1 MSMKFILSRTNDY
14 EVHSKKWIVGYGLL
28 FWLISRVVSML
39 LIIVCVAVYNTCG
52 INPETLT
59 KFAGDPETAKNL
71 GSITYTEIQSSEEML
86 QENPVDSIQAYDET
100 NTQDDTSNSED
111 TSADYEEEE
120 YTEED
125 SFGNFDDEDE
135 DSFF

>member
-1 MSMKFILSRTNDY
+1 MDNIQAYDEN
-14 EVHSKKWIVGYGLL
+14 
-28 FWLISRVVSML
+28 
-39 LIIVCVAVYNTCG
+39 IIPDNMQ
-52 INPETLT
+52 N
-59 KFAGDPETAKNL
+59 NN
-71 GSITYTEIQSSEEML
+71 EML

-125 SFGNFDDEDE
+125 SFGNLMMRMKIVLLDY
-135 DSFF
+135 